1 MDAKM
6 FEGKEKLVVLTGP
19 TASGKTALAV
29 KLAEKY
35 SAEIISADSRQCYCG
50 MDLGSG
56 KDLSEYGSV
65 PYHLIDIETPDR
77 EYNLAR
83 FARDARKA
91 IRDIADRGRL
101 PLVCGGSVLY
111 CDALISAYELPG
123 GEPDPEFR
131 RELNEMPLPELEA
144 RLRAA
149 GGGENFKDWG
159 NRNRMRRALEIALAG
174 DVKDRY
180 VPQYETLVLG
190 VFVPRPLLH
199 ERIAA
204 RLDARFDAGM
214 LDEIKYLHDGKGVS
228 WERLESFGLEYRR
241 CAEHLQGK
249 VDFQTMR
256 DTLLTDIRHF
266 AKRQDIWFRKLEKK
280 GIDIYWLEGDRFAEA
295 CSLMDT
301 FLAGAPLPEP
311 GRRMTETCYGR
322 KSQ

>member
-1 MDAKM
+1 
-6 FEGKEKLVVLTGP
+6 
-19 TASGKTALAV
+19 
-29 KLAEKY
+29 
-35 SAEIISADSRQCYCG
+35 
-50 MDLGSG
+50 
-56 KDLSEYGSV
+56 
-65 PYHLIDIETPDR
+65 
-77 EYNLAR
+77 
-83 FARDARKA
+83 
-91 IRDIADRGRL
+91 
-101 PLVCGGSVLY
+101 
-111 CDALISAYELPG
+111 
-123 GEPDPEFR
+123 
-131 RELNEMPLPELEA
+131 MPLPELEA

-301 FLAGAPLPEP
+301 FLAGTELPPP
-311 GRRMTETCYGR
+311 GRDPGQDPGKAKSPNPHEVSQGIVAIVAIVARVIVAGIVDSRSRVGIHDRVAQITLADIVSVIVAVLFLIGSQHIFGLVLVAEMVLHHENRHYGVNFTR
-322 KSQ
+322 ICVVFHSCFQYFVRLFNQVQCLGR